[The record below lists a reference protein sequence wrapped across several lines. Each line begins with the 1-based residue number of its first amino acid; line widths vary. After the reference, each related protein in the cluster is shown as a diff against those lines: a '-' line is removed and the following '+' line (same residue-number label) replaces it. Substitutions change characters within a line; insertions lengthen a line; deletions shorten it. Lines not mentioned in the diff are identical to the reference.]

1 MVAKLHKHGK
11 NLGWKAIHHKSR
23 SLIPAEENY
32 SKVEGESLAVYSG
45 VKMHKQYLYGTA
57 FTVMT
62 DHS

>member
-1 MVAKLHKHGK
+1 MVARPGSALRV
-11 NLGWKAIHHKSR
+11 GWGLA
-23 SLIPAEENY
+23 PGY
-32 SKVEGESLAVYSG
+32 SESLAVYSG